1 MMAAFTCKDPYIVAY
16 DSYIFP
22 WDLAKKKDLL
32 VGFSFQK
39 NNSILKHKSRRATRR
54 LLNYL
59 TTEAKSAF

>member
-22 WDLAKKKDLL
+22 RDLAKKKDLL

-39 NNSILKHKSRRATRR
+39 NNSILKHIKEG
-54 LLNYL
+54 LPDVYL
-59 TTEAKSAF
+59 IT

>member
-39 NNSILKHKSRRATRR
+39 NNSILKNIKEG
-54 LLNYL
+54 LPDVYL
-59 TTEAKSAF
+59 IT

>member
-1 MMAAFTCKDPYIVAY
+1 MAAFTCKDPYIVAY

-39 NNSILKHKSRRATRR
+39 NNSIQYWKKGEER
-54 LLNYL
+54 NIKGDPDVYL
-59 TTEAKSAF
+59 ITV

>member
-39 NNSILKHKSRRATRR
+39 NNSILKNIKEGLQTST
-54 LLNYL
+54 
-59 TTEAKSAF
+59 